1 MEVFE
6 AIFERRSVRK
16 FTGEDVSKEDLERIL
31 EAGRWAPSAGNV
43 QPWEVIVVRSREL
56 KERLAEAALSQ
67 EFVSEAPVVIV
78 VCVDLKRAARTYGER
93 GRSLYCIQDS
103 AAAIQNMLLAAHS
116 LGLATCW
123 VGAFYEEEV
132 KDILGIPEGFRP
144 VALIPLGYPAYK
156 PPKPSRR
163 KLSQIVHFEKF

>member
-1 MEVFE
+1 MDVFE

-16 FTGEDVSKEDLERIL
+16 FTGRDVSNEDLKKIL

-43 QPWEVIVVRSREL
+43 QPWEVIVVRGREL

-67 EFVSEAPVVIV
+67 EFVAEAPVVIV
-78 VCVDLKRAARTYGER
+78 VCVDLKKASRAYGER

-156 PPKPSRR
+156 PEKPSRR
-163 KLSQIVHFEKF
+163 KLNQIVHFEKF